1 MSVASVMKFLGI
13 LDETD
18 MYMRAKGGGKGIRV
32 VGRGMLKVDRN
43 EIYSS
48 ESYKQACEMAKRIAA
63 EQA

>member
-1 MSVASVMKFLGI
+1 
-13 LDETD
+13 

-63 EQA
+63 KQA